1 VLKTGFIGN
10 ENFFDRFICEWLSEH
25 TDLRLILWTNRLSW
39 SGSRSGGRGRR
50 VLRRFA
56 ERARRR
62 GPLRV
67 ANEALYFFLYRQFLQ
82 TQEVAKLK
90 ALVDRQPRR
99 PRRPLSEIEQVLIDD
114 VRSPELP
121 ARIAAHGLD
130 ALFAMC
136 IDVYLPRQL
145 IEAPRLGAFL
155 WHEGITPEYK
165 GVHSPFWALANR
177 EYDKLGYT
185 LLKMNSRLDAGEVYV
200 QGKVRD
206 VDPKQDWHA
215 YIGHKAILDSLPA
228 VREFLGR
235 LERGDQEPIVRPGA
249 ASGFYSYP
257 TGSALLGIA
266 WDRFRDGARGARG
279 ELKDAG

>member
-10 ENFFDRFICEWLSEH
+10 ENFFDRSICEWLSEH

-56 ERARRR
+56 QRARRR

-67 ANEALYFFLYRQFLQ
+67 ADEALYFLLYRQFLQ
-82 TQEVAKLK
+82 AQEVGKLK
-90 ALVDRQPRR
+90 GLVEKQPRR
-99 PRRPLSEIEQVLIDD
+99 PRRLLSEIEQIHLED
-114 VRSPELP
+114 VRSPELLE
-121 ARIAAHGLD
+121 RIAAHGLD

-136 IDVYLPRQL
+136 IDVYLPRPL
-145 IEAPRLGAFL
+145 IDAPRYGSFL

-206 VDPKQDWHA
+206 VNPKRDWHA

-228 VREFLGR
+228 VGEFLGR
-235 LERGDQEPIVRPGA
+235 LEKGEHRPMA
-249 ASGFYSYP
+249 RPDAVSGFYSYP
-257 TGSALLGIA
+257 TGSALLRIA
-266 WDRFRDGARGARG
+266 WDRFRDGARER
-279 ELKDAG
+279 AGR